1 VSDRAAIAYYAQ
13 HSTTPWNEKL
23 RFALRQ
29 AYWSRGRGSP
39 LWALLIASPW
49 PVHPR
54 LLCKTL
60 EAPQRLFYDWR
71 YGYDE
76 RVRAICDHYR
86 FVIERWPAGWA
97 RPLLQLQPVTVFA
110 YTGKGGQD
118 YALRLRIDHQ
128 MEKEGS
134 LTLELVCQA
143 VAVLRCT
150 WHLAEAS
157 DGWVLRVG
165 GWQSTNTDT
174 QQQIRQATKDFHG
187 IQPRILMLQALKAL
201 GQTLGLG
208 RIEAVPTAWH
218 VYSSRRYRKNIAAD
232 YDQLWTF
239 LGFAR
244 SPQGAFAT
252 DTVLAIKDLE
262 DCPSHK
268 RSEYRRRN
276 DCLLQLQ
283 QQLAQI
289 FQEARAAAEGASERG
304 GL

>member
-1 VSDRAAIAYYAQ
+1 MTDRAAIAYYAQ

-29 AYWSRGRGSP
+29 AYFSRGRGSP
-39 LWALLIASPW
+39 LWPLLTQSRW

-54 LLCKTL
+54 LVCKTL

-71 YGYDE
+71 YGYE
-76 RVRAICDHYR
+76 QRLQSICDHYR
-86 FVIERWPAGWA
+86 FVMERLPAGLA
-97 RPLLQLQPVTVFA
+97 QRLLQLQAVPVFD

-118 YALRLRIDHQ
+118 YQLRLRIDHQ

-134 LTLELVCQA
+134 LTLELVCQDQ
-143 VAVLRCT
+143 AVLRCT
-150 WHLAEAS
+150 WHLAEVNGA
-157 DGWVLRVG
+157 WVLRVG
-165 GWQSTNTDT
+165 GLQSTNTDT
-174 QQQIRQATKDFHG
+174 QQQIRQTTKDFHG

-201 GQTLGLG
+201 AQALGLA

-232 YDQLWTF
+232 YDQLWAF
-239 LGFAR
+239 LGFER
-244 SPQGAFAT
+244 MPDGAFVT

-283 QQLAQI
+283 QQMAQAV
-289 FQEARAAAEGASERG
+289 QV
-304 GL
+304 

>member
-1 VSDRAAIAYYAQ
+1 MTDRAAIAFYAQ
-13 HSTTPWNEKL
+13 HSPTPWNEKL

-29 AYWSRGRGSP
+29 AYFSRGRGSP
-39 LWALLIASPW
+39 LWPLLSASRW

-54 LLCKTL
+54 LVCKTL

-86 FVIERWPAGWA
+86 FVIERWPAGLVGQ
-97 RPLLQLQPVTVFA
+97 LLQLEPVTVFA

-134 LTLELVCQA
+134 LTLELVCQEL
-143 VAVLRCT
+143 AVLRCT
-150 WHLAEAS
+150 WHLAEVAG
-157 DGWVLRVG
+157 DWVLRVG
-165 GWQSTNTDT
+165 GLQSTNTDT
-174 QQQIRQATKDFHG
+174 QQQIRQTTKDFHG

-201 GQTLGLG
+201 AQALGLS

-232 YDQLWTF
+232 YDQLWAF
-239 LGFAR
+239 LGFER
-244 SPQGAFAT
+244 SLQGTFAT
-252 DTVLAIKDLE
+252 GTALAIKDLD

-283 QQLAQI
+283 RQLGQI
-289 FQEARAAAEGASERG
+289 FQGA
-304 GL
+304 

>member
-1 VSDRAAIAYYAQ
+1 MTDRAAIAFYAQ

-29 AYWSRGRGSP
+29 TYFSRGRGSP
-39 LWALLIASPW
+39 LWPLLTNSRWA
-49 PVHPR
+49 VHPR
-54 LLCKTL
+54 LVCKTL

-71 YGYDE
+71 YGYE
-76 RVRAICDHYR
+76 QRLQAICDHYR
-86 FVIERWPAGWA
+86 FVMERLPAA
-97 RPLLQLQPVTVFA
+97 LAQRLLQLEAVPVFA
-110 YTGKGGQD
+110 YTGKGGQA

-134 LTLELVCQA
+134 LTLELVCEDL
-143 VAVLRCT
+143 AVLRCT
-150 WHLAEAS
+150 WHLAQVGGE
-157 DGWVLRVG
+157 WVLRVG
-165 GWQSTNTDT
+165 GLQSTNTDT
-174 QQQIRQATKDFHG
+174 QQQIRQTTKDFHG

-201 GQTLGLG
+201 AQPLNLA

-232 YDQLWTF
+232 YDQLWAI
-239 LGFAR
+239 LGLER
-244 SPQGAFAT
+244 TPVGGFAT
-252 DTVLAIKDLE
+252 DTTLAIKDLE

-289 FQEARAAAEGASERG
+289 FQG
-304 GL
+304 